1 MFLIATCHPVCTV
14 CLDATANNCTACATG
29 YKLSGTVC
37 NESCLYK
44 YGNTTNPQL
53 CVACDL
59 YCVTCDLTAT
69 NCFSCETTGIYE
81 SFLNGTTCLITC
93 PLKFTKWTSDHTCAP
108 CDHLLCDICTADTT
122 SQCEQCEA
130 GAFWLNSTCYSNCP
144 LSYYNNAPNCTLCDV
159 SCEVCTGSPSPCT
172 ACALNYFLYSAQCL
186 STCPVGF
193 FPHRSLRQCLDC
205 AVHCV
210 TATISMV
217 LSSDNSKLIAT
228 LTFARSIDFSTFP
241 ISNFEI
247 FTTNDSSLSI
257 ANKFKVEYVPSTANS
272 YDIILTPKPTINM
285 SSTNFTISISPKT
298 QDLFSSDGY
307 LFSDSVYALTTWTL
321 WTLIVYPELE
331 DQEKA
336 VV

>member
-1 MFLIATCHPVCTV
+1 M
-14 CLDATANNCTACATG
+14 
-29 YKLSGTVC
+29 
-37 NESCLYK
+37 
-44 YGNTTNPQL
+44 
-53 CVACDL
+53 
-59 YCVTCDLTAT
+59 
-69 NCFSCETTGIYE
+69 
-81 SFLNGTTCLITC
+81 
-93 PLKFTKWTSDHTCAP
+93 
-108 CDHLLCDICTADTT
+108 
-122 SQCEQCEA
+122 
-130 GAFWLNSTCYSNCP
+130 
-144 LSYYNNAPNCTLCDV
+144 
-159 SCEVCTGSPSPCT
+159 
-172 ACALNYFLYSAQCL
+172 
-186 STCPVGF
+186 
-193 FPHRSLRQCLDC
+193 DC

-210 TATISMV
+210 TATVSMA

-228 LTFARSIDFSTFP
+228 LTFSRAIDFSTFP

-285 SSTNFTISISPKT
+285 SSTNFTISIAPKT

-307 LFSDSVYALTTWTL
+307 LFSDSVYTLTTWTL